1 MLSLIRKTTR
11 KVSSGAVLKSCYLN
25 CLSSRSI
32 HAAASAPHEGA
43 ATGLYGFEQ
52 LKSPK
57 GFRRFVD
64 EAIERSGEL
73 VTFISSMPS
82 SAEVIR
88 AMDEISNRVCS
99 VFDSAE
105 LCRQTHP
112 DREFVEEANKAAM
125 RMSEY
130 FHFLNTNHTLY
141 NAVKKAEREA
151 HLLTREAHMAAHFLR
166 VDFERAGI
174 HLSAERLDRVNQLSI
189 EISQLCQEYKENIVI
204 DPGSVDIFP
213 PMRVPNNL
221 HHLVK
226 PIYRSSKSFGS
237 ISSMKE
243 KGFRL
248 MTDADSLSSI
258 LQYTSDDEVRKMA
271 YVKGNSSPCA
281 NLDVLDKIIATR
293 HELAQILGYRSYAE
307 FAVTPNMASSPA
319 VVVSF
324 LQELSN
330 LVRPSADEEF
340 NQIKEFKLKKRFNK
354 FEDLEP
360 WDEAY
365 YTSMMKSTAYNLNS
379 SVISSYFPLSQCI
392 EGLKT
397 LVNSLFGASF
407 NSIPLAPGESWHP
420 DVLKLSLHHP
430 EEGDL
435 GYLYLDL
442 YSRKGK
448 YPGCAHFAIQGGCKV
463 SEMEYQ
469 LPVVALVCNFSGSRE
484 RSNVRLNHSE
494 VETLFH
500 EFGHALHSLLSRTE
514 YQHFSG
520 TRVVL
525 DLAETP
531 SNLFEYYASDY
542 RVLRTFAKHYST
554 GEVIPEKLVKSM
566 QGAKKMFAATE
577 LQRQILYALIDQ
589 TLFGERLTSERDTS
603 SVVAELKRQ
612 CTSWKH
618 VDGTHWQTR
627 FFHLLTYGAGY
638 YSYLYAKCFAATIWE
653 KLCQEDP
660 LSRSTGTALR
670 TKFLQH
676 GGSKEPVDLLK
687 DLVGDGIIRY
697 CDGGVIPDITSLCKE
712 MDISGKLVV

>member
-1 MLSLIRKTTR
+1 MSTLIRKTTG
-11 KVSSGAVLKSCYLN
+11 KLTPSAVLKSCYWN
-25 CLSSRSI
+25 CLRSRSI
-32 HAAASAPHEGA
+32 HSAASAPQKGA
-43 ATGLYGFEQ
+43 ATGLYGFEH
-52 LKSPK
+52 LKSPQ

-73 VTFISSMPS
+73 VTFISSMPP
-82 SAEVIR
+82 SAEVVR
-88 AMDEISNRVCS
+88 AMDEISNTVCS

-125 RMSEY
+125 RMNEY

-141 NAVKKAEREA
+141 SAVKKAEHEA
-151 HLLTREAHMAAHFLR
+151 HLLTREAHMAAHYLR

-174 HLSAERLDRVNQLSI
+174 HLSAEKLDRVNQLSM
-189 EISQLCQEYKENIVI
+189 EIAQLCQEFKENIVI
-204 DPGSVDIFP
+204 DPGYVDIFP
-213 PMRVPNNL
+213 PLRMPNNL
-221 HHLVK
+221 HHLAK
-226 PIYRSSKSFGS
+226 PIYQSSESFGS
-237 ISSMKE
+237 RSSRKK

-248 MTDADSLSSI
+248 TTDSDSLSSV

-271 YVKGNSSPCA
+271 YVKGNSSPHA
-281 NLDVLDKIIATR
+281 NLDVLDKLIAAR
-293 HELAQILGYRSYAE
+293 HSLAQILGYRSFAE
-307 FAVTPNMASSPA
+307 FAVTPNLASSPS
-319 VVVSF
+319 VVMSF
-324 LQELSN
+324 LQELSEV
-330 LVRPSADEEF
+330 VRSRADEEF
-340 NQIKEFKLKKRFNK
+340 NQIREFKSKKCVNK

-365 YTSMMKSTAYNLNS
+365 YTSMMKSTAYNLDL
-379 SVISSYFPLSQCI
+379 SVVSSYFPLSQCI

-397 LVNSLFGASF
+397 LVKSLFGASF
-407 NSIPLAPGESWHP
+407 YNIPLAPGESWHP
-420 DVLKLSLHHP
+420 DVLKLSLQHP

-435 GYLYLDL
+435 GFLYLDL

-448 YPGCAHFAIQGGCKV
+448 YPGCAHFAIKGGRKV
-463 SEMEYQ
+463 SETEYQ
-469 LPVVALVCNFSGSRE
+469 LPVVALVCNFSSSNDG
-484 RSNVRLNHSE
+484 SNVRLNHSE
-494 VETLFH
+494 VEALFH

-554 GEVIPEKLVKSM
+554 GEIIPEKLVKSM
-566 QGAKKMFAATE
+566 QGAKRMFAATE

-589 TLFGERLTSERDTS
+589 TLLGEKFSERDTS

-612 CTSWKH
+612 YTSWKH

-627 FFHLLTYGAGY
+627 FSHLLTYGAGY

-660 LSRSTGTALR
+660 LSRDTGTALR

-676 GGSKEPVDLLK
+676 GGSKEAVDLLT
-687 DLVGDGIIRY
+687 DLVGDGIVRY
-697 CDGGVIPDITSLCKE
+697 SEGGVIPDITSLCKE
-712 MDISGKLVV
+712 MGNL